1 MRPAALAIIPLFAGF
16 LFAQDRNQTTRVTT
30 ETKTTWNGTLV
41 DAACQNTRTERR
53 ETREVDATRTT
64 TTKTETTHIDT
75 ADCPVTVAT
84 STFGL
89 ITSDGRLI
97 RFDNPSNTRVVEIVR
112 TNQSLNRSLGSRTPL
127 KVRVIGTANGDVAV
141 VESLS
146 PEVAA
151 VEAVGDAERLAEPS
165 ETIFEARYHD
175 DNGRLVVT
183 ARGINFEDLSDAK
196 HSHSWTYAQI
206 KELNRDGNQIK
217 INPYSGDDFEF
228 RVQKAMSD
236 AVYKMIGDRIAAAR
250 SR

>member
-1 MRPAALAIIPLFAGF
+1 
-16 LFAQDRNQTTRVTT
+16 VTT

-64 TTKTETTHIDT
+64 TTKTETRHIDT

>member
-1 MRPAALAIIPLFAGF
+1 
-16 LFAQDRNQTTRVTT
+16 VTT

-64 TTKTETTHIDT
+64 TTKTETTRTDS
-75 ADCPVTVAT
+75 ADCPVTAST

-112 TNQSLNRSLGSRTPL
+112 NNQSLNRSLGTRTPL
-127 KVRVIGTANGDVAV
+127 KVRVNGTANGDVAV

-146 PEVAA
+146 ADVATVA
-151 VEAVGDAERLAEPS
+151 TVGDAERLAEPS
-165 ETIFEARYHD
+165 EVIFEARYHD

-183 ARGINFEDLSDAK
+183 AKGINFEDLSDAK
-196 HSHSWTYAQI
+196 HSQRWSYTQI
-206 KELNRDGNQIK
+206 KELKRDGNQIK

-228 RVQKAMSD
+228 RVQGSMSD